1 MCGDFY
7 RAAAL
12 MYLSPTPLHPF
23 PFENVY
29 SLISYFPPFA
39 PSCFIL
45 PSHFPALPTWP
56 EPSTVS
62 TTFSPSSVYS
72 SIKSWIYYVKQN
84 RAMTLCPP
92 SLHVTGLEWIIQPQ
106 WLKLASGRK
115 RKLFRSRTIRSIFEW
130 RAVSAFPAALSLSSP
145 SPLAPS
151 HSSHQFTH
159 YHMKKEQ
166 ILLSCLSF
174 RRTAYKSIWWDWWL
188 KSASFVCCV
197 PLHLH
202 GCGVCIFVSF
212 CGCICIMFVD
222 SVCLYIFQS
231 QRFFCQYISGDY
243 GCYFAE
249 CCWRQTIYYIS
260 FYPQRWPFIS
270 LQSACRLTLFDSHSM
285 FAVCRTSASFQVCI
299 VLYLLKRKSR
309 VRG

>member
-1 MCGDFY
+1 MWIFKCLVFKYKATLTFSLFLYKRLSYNLANTVIIWSVPCSLSASLSADSGLICCVSCTFMCGDIY

-29 SLISYFPPFA
+29 SLISSFPPFA

-45 PSHFPALPTWP
+45 LSHFPALPTWP

-62 TTFSPSSVYS
+62 TTFSPSPVYS

-84 RAMTLCPP
+84 RAMTLCPQ
-92 SLHVTGLEWIIQPQ
+92 SLHVIGLEWIIQPQ

-115 RKLFRSRTIRSIFEW
+115 RKLFWSCTIQAIFEW

-202 GCGVCIFVSF
+202 GCGVCIF
-212 CGCICIMFVD
+212 G
-222 SVCLYIFQS
+222 
-231 QRFFCQYISGDY
+231 FFL
-243 GCYFAE
+243 
-249 CCWRQTIYYIS
+249 W
-260 FYPQRWPFIS
+260 
-270 LQSACRLTLFDSHSM
+270 
-285 FAVCRTSASFQVCI
+285 
-299 VLYLLKRKSR
+299 LYL
-309 VRG
+309 